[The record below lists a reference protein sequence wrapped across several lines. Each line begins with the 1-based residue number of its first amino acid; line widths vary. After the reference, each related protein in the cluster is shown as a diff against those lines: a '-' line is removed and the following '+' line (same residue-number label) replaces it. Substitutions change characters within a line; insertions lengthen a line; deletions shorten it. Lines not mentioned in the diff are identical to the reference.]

1 MVEARACHVT
11 LQCRSVC
18 EVVVEDWLKMFEDDW
33 RWLKLIDADW
43 SWCWLKMIE
52 DDWSRC
58 WLTMI
63 EDDWSW
69 LKLIEADW
77 SWCWL
82 KLIETDWSWC
92 WLKSIED
99 DWNWLKLI
107 LIEYH
112 WRWLKLIGADADW
125 RWLKPML
132 IDDDWRWLKLIEAD
146 WNWLK
151 MIERWLKMIEDDW
164 RWLKDDWWRWLKMIE
179 DVWRCLT
186 MIDDWW
192 RWWTMIDEDN
202 WRWLKMMDDDWWR
215 WLKMSEDDW
224 RWLKMTEDDW
234 RWLKMIEDDWRWL
247 KMIEDNWRWLNI
259 IEDDCLK
266 LMVRLWFFERTS
278 LPCEVCLF
286 LMAFL
291 FLIVAFAT
299 AITAFHHS
307 LYEFSSVDKGMKTL
321 LDIALGS
328 MAWDLEAFPY
338 PHSLCFEVLCFQIS
352 SWPSLV
358 VRFLPVLIRISFK
371 ILRLAVGLWL
381 GSASNTLRHVPNRE
395 LQDHDEGISLG
406 GDARMQ
412 RIRKNKLE
420 RNAVPLPNIR
430 KPGFKWSKHVYI
442 SAGLQLAGH
451 LASCARKTWALRI
464 AVIVFMILVA
474 VVLLNLLI
482 AQLNMAYK
490 LAHADM
496 EGYARL
502 TRAGIIVTTVEQVSR
517 KRWRKLLER
526 LDITWL
532 WLEDAQ
538 GYQRIYMDLLYY
550 AFSSGDFRASA
561 TSNLN
566 RCKTFFSE
574 RRFSKI

>member
-1 MVEARACHVT
+1 MT
-11 LQCRSVC
+11 
-18 EVVVEDWLKMFEDDW
+18 
-33 RWLKLIDADW
+33 
-43 SWCWLKMIE
+43 
-52 DDWSRC
+52 
-58 WLTMI
+58 
-63 EDDWSW
+63 
-69 LKLIEADW
+69 
-77 SWCWL
+77 
-82 KLIETDWSWC
+82 
-92 WLKSIED
+92 
-99 DWNWLKLI
+99 
-107 LIEYH
+107 
-112 WRWLKLIGADADW
+112 
-125 RWLKPML
+125 
-132 IDDDWRWLKLIEAD
+132 
-146 WNWLK
+146 
-151 MIERWLKMIEDDW
+151 
-164 RWLKDDWWRWLKMIE
+164 
-179 DVWRCLT
+179 
-186 MIDDWW
+186 
-192 RWWTMIDEDN
+192 
-202 WRWLKMMDDDWWR
+202 
-215 WLKMSEDDW
+215 EDDW

-247 KMIEDNWRWLNI
+247 KTIEDDWRWLNI

-371 ILRLAVGLWL
+371 FLRLAVGLWL

-526 LDITWL
+526 LDITWR

>member
-1 MVEARACHVT
+1 M
-11 LQCRSVC
+11 LLSN
-18 EVVVEDWLKMFEDDW
+18 VVQSAK
-33 RWLKLIDADW
+33 W
-43 SWCWLKMIE
+43 SLRI
-52 DDWSRC
+52 
-58 WLTMI
+58 
-63 EDDWSW
+63 
-69 LKLIEADW
+69 
-77 SWCWL
+77 
-82 KLIETDWSWC
+82 
-92 WLKSIED
+92 
-99 DWNWLKLI
+99 
-107 LIEYH
+107 
-112 WRWLKLIGADADW
+112 
-125 RWLKPML
+125 
-132 IDDDWRWLKLIEAD
+132 
-146 WNWLK
+146 
-151 MIERWLKMIEDDW
+151 
-164 RWLKDDWWRWLKMIE
+164 
-179 DVWRCLT
+179 
-186 MIDDWW
+186 
-192 RWWTMIDEDN
+192 
-202 WRWLKMMDDDWWR
+202 
-215 WLKMSEDDW
+215 DW

-234 RWLKMIEDDWRWL
+234 SWLTLIEADADWRWLKMIEADADWISLTMMEAYWSWLKLIEDAWRWLKMIDEDDWRWL
-247 KMIEDNWRWLNI
+247 KM

-358 VRFLPVLIRISFK
+358 VRFLPVLIQISFK
-371 ILRLAVGLWL
+371 ILHLAVGLWL
-381 GSASNTLRHVPNRE
+381 GSTSNTLRHVPNRE

-430 KPGFKWSKHVYI
+430 KPGFKWSTHIYI

-517 KRWRKLLER
+517 KRWRKFLER

-538 GYQRIYMDLLYY
+538 RISKDLLYY
-550 AFSSGDFRASA
+550 AFSSSDFGVSA
-561 TSNLN
+561 TSIWTDVKLSFLSVVSA
-566 RCKTFFSE
+566 KFSL
-574 RRFSKI
+574 RKARPG